1 MAQVAITINDQP
13 YKIACDDGQ
22 ESHLLD
28 LADYVG
34 KRVDQLAA
42 AVGDV
47 GESRLLVMT
56 CLLIADELS
65 DAFREVEALRAGT
78 AGGGVAPAPKDPS
91 SAVEKGAD
99 GVPVDVATLDF
110 WAGRIEKIA
119 RRIEQS

>member
-65 DAFREVEALRAGT
+65 DAFREIEDLRAGT
-78 AGGGVAPAPKDPS
+78 ASKDPS
-91 SAVEKGAD
+91 PTDGKGD
-99 GVPVDVATLDF
+99 GGVPIDAATLDF
-110 WAGRIEKIA
+110 LVGRIEKIA
-119 RRIEQS
+119 QRIEQS

>member
-1 MAQVAITINDQP
+1 MAEVAITVNNQP

-28 LADYVG
+28 LAEYVG

-47 GESRLLVMT
+47 GDRRLLVMT

-65 DAFREVEALRAGT
+65 DAFRENETLRAAVEAAPG
-78 AGGGVAPAPKDPS
+78 AGGQGGRNDSLDA
-91 SAVEKGAD
+91 
-99 GVPVDVATLDF
+99 ATLGM
-110 WAGRIEKIA
+110 WAERIEKIA
-119 RRIEQS
+119 QSFERS